1 VNPAIPA
8 DWDWKHPAYAQI
20 FQQRARRLYKI
31 RSQPELL
38 PGLKRFYKDNPA
50 QFISD
55 WMCTADPRNLDIGLP
70 AIVPFLLFPKQ
81 VEWVEWVMRQ
91 WQTRQPGVTAKSRE
105 SGVSWLAIATACTL
119 CLFNDNMTIGF
130 GSRHLY
136 LVDTLGDPDS
146 LFWKAR
152 EIMALLPPEFTG
164 GWTRDHAPEKRIKF
178 PGTGSVMKGEGG
190 DDIGRGGRASIYF
203 VDEAAFL
210 QHPALAEASL
220 SATTN
225 CRIDISTP
233 NGTGNPFH
241 TKVTKWPKDRVFLF
255 HWRNDP
261 RKDEAWYQDQLSKW
275 DPVTIAQEIDMDF
288 AASVEGVL
296 IPSAWVEA
304 AVDAHIKLGW
314 SVSGEKRGALDVAD
328 EGKDKNAFALA
339 HGPLVQFV
347 EQWSGKGDDI
357 FGTVERAFG
366 LADANGL
373 TGFQYDA
380 DGLGAGV
387 RGDARVIN
395 ERRRDQGVKAG
406 SIMRALEITPFRGSG
421 AVERP
426 DAKDVPGR
434 TNFDFFKNLKA
445 QSWWTL
451 RRRFQQTF
459 RAVRGEE
466 YDPDMVISL
475 SSEITDLTDLKAE
488 LSQPTFSLNPQGKV
502 VVDKAPDGTRSP
514 NLADAVMILM
524 GRHKRAMR
532 ISDEAMR
539 AA

>member
-1 VNPAIPA
+1 MTLPLN
-8 DWDWKHPAYAQI
+8 WDWKHPAYAPV
-20 FQQRARRLYKI
+20 FQERARRLSVI
-31 RSQPELL
+31 RSNPDML
-38 PGLKRFYKDNPA
+38 PGLKRYYKDNPA

-55 WMCTADPRNLDIGLP
+55 FGCTADPRNVEIGLP
-70 AIVPFLLFPKQ
+70 AIVPFLLFDKQ
-81 VEWVEWVMRQ
+81 VEWVEWVLRQ
-91 WQTRQPGVTAKSRE
+91 WRAREPGVTAKSRE

-130 GSRHLY
+130 GSRNLY

-152 EIMALLPPEFTG
+152 EFMALLPPEFTG
-164 GWTRDHAPEKRIKF
+164 GWTRDCAPEKRIKF

-190 DDIGRGGRASIYF
+190 DDIGRGGRSSIYF
-203 VDEAAFL
+203 VDESAFL
-210 QHPALAEASL
+210 QHPELAEASL

-233 NGTGNPFH
+233 NGQGNPFH
-241 TKVTKWPKDRVFLF
+241 RKVTRWPKHRVFMF
-255 HWRNDP
+255 HWRDDP
-261 RKDEAWYQDQLSKW
+261 RKDDAWYAKQLDEL
-275 DPVTIAQEIDMDF
+275 DPVTVAQEVDIDF

-304 AVDAHIKLGW
+304 AVDAHLALGW
-314 SVSGEKRGALDVAD
+314 SISGARRGALDVAD
-328 EGKDKNAFALA
+328 EGKDQNAFAAA
-339 HGPLVQFV
+339 HGALVHFV

-357 FGTVERAFG
+357 FGTVERAFL
-366 LADANGL
+366 LADQHGL
-373 TGFQYDA
+373 HGFDYDA

-395 ERRRDQGVKAG
+395 ERRREQGLVAG
-406 SIMRALEITPFRGSG
+406 SITRPLDVLPFRGSG
-421 AVERP
+421 EVLNP
-426 DAKDVPGR
+426 NGKDVPGR
-434 TNFDFFKNLKA
+434 TNADFFANQKA

-451 RRRFQQTF
+451 RRRFQETF
-459 RAVRGEE
+459 RARNGKE
-466 YDPDMVISL
+466 YDPDLVISL
-475 SSEITDLTDLKAE
+475 SSDIRDLTDLKAE
-488 LSQPTFSLNPQGKV
+488 LSQPTFSLNPKGKV

-532 ISDEAMR
+532 ISEEAMR